1 MVTFPVDDVTP
12 VTEALPT
19 RPFAAQFPDALVVGG
34 DQAVLEPDGVHP
46 LLSVVAKAFA
56 EHRPLVLTPDA
67 VWLTIARGIAQ
78 HIKLHAEELR
88 PLLVSH
94 EGKKRLTVLI
104 DGPMPVDA
112 ESWSHVVELFSKQIG
127 DTTFECDFS
136 TSTEIERVAGRV
148 AMMDA
153 YSPYYA
159 YWAVCVCGIPSI
171 TLTGTADDWRKIR
184 ARVDDLSV
192 LGLGQWVRS
201 LAPIM
206 DEFVRAASGDART
219 DFWKRIYNPADAY
232 GGEVVTGWISRFYP
246 YLALEGTN
254 GAPNP
259 MLDLRLGEPRGERG
273 PGIRT
278 DTVPATLCRAIINVK
293 DLGINRVVA
302 LDAGLTGVA
311 QDPDGAEMLALQ
323 NRIASASLFDGSWR
337 LLPYADMVY
346 RDLGPHSICC
356 WFALADGRYVGEVQ
370 VWNAVEPQW
379 AVLRDGDDPAEVPL
393 LGTSLAHLLDAAM
406 DADGDIA
413 HLEVGRLADL
423 VL

>member
-1 MVTFPVDDVTP
+1 M
-12 VTEALPT
+12 
-19 RPFAAQFPDALVVGG
+19 
-34 DQAVLEPDGVHP
+34 
-46 LLSVVAKAFA
+46 
-56 EHRPLVLTPDA
+56 
-67 VWLTIARGIAQ
+67 
-78 HIKLHAEELR
+78 
-88 PLLVSH
+88 
-94 EGKKRLTVLI
+94 
-104 DGPMPVDA
+104 
-112 ESWSHVVELFSKQIG
+112 
-127 DTTFECDFS
+127 
-136 TSTEIERVAGRV
+136 
-148 AMMDA
+148 
-153 YSPYYA
+153 
-159 YWAVCVCGIPSI
+159 
-171 TLTGTADDWRKIR
+171 
-184 ARVDDLSV
+184 

-311 QDPDGAEMLALQ
+311 QDPDGALRPVAGWALLDAPPDIETVIDRLIAEHETTPPETAPRGLSGGAEMLALH